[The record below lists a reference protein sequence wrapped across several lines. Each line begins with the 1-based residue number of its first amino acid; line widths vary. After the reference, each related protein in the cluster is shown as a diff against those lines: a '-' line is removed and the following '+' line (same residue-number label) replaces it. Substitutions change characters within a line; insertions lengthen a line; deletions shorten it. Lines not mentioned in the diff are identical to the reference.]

1 MPPPG
6 KGSGSKNPV
15 VNVTQDKTN
24 VKGEFA
30 PLEKDKF
37 SFESVKYPENVGR
50 EDVPHYMLFNIY
62 VPNGD
67 KYAIEKQGTTDVA
80 SRSQK
85 NMDYLSSQGK
95 RVSNGGATTTGVA
108 SVAFIH
114 GAQTALAAEGGLG
127 ASAVEGGAATLKGAA
142 GGAAISSFATEN
154 VKFRPAV
161 KQIKKAIAIYMPDTV
176 MTSYNHDHS
185 AISATDALGKLGLA
199 SALGESIGNSLGED
213 RLTSLATPEGWK
225 GLYKDVSS
233 SAGGKEVLGT
243 LSEASGLVGPG
254 FTDLALRSGGLAV
267 NPQVELIY
275 KGTANRSFIFEFI
288 FHPRSQKEAATIND
302 IIKTFRM
309 FSSPSI
315 NPNSRGRYFIVPA
328 QFDIQFRFK
337 QEENPFIAK
346 ISTCVLEAIDV
357 NYSGSGQFA
366 SFTDGMPVSIAM
378 QLRFKEADIIY
389 RELVEEFGY

>member
-37 SFESVKYPENVGR
+37 SFEAAKYPEYVGR

-67 KYAIEKQGTTDVA
+67 RYAIEKYGTTDVA

-95 RVSNGGATTTGVA
+95 RTPNGGATNTGVA
-108 SVAFIH
+108 SLAFIH
-114 GAQTALAAEGGLG
+114 GAQTFLQTDSGVVG
-127 ASAVEGGAATLKGAA
+127 SAVGGGFAAAKGAV
-142 GGAAISSFATEN
+142 GGAAISNFAAEN

-161 KQIKKAIAIYMPDTV
+161 KQIKKSIAIYMPDTV

-199 SALGESIGNSLGED
+199 SALGESIGASVDLEK
-213 RLTSLATPEGWK
+213 AEGWK
-225 GLYKDVSS
+225 GLYRDVSS

-309 FSSPSI
+309 FASPSI

-328 QFDIQFRFK
+328 HFDIQFRFK

-366 SFTDGMPVSIAM
+366 SFTDGMPISIAM

-389 RELVEEFGY
+389 RELIEEYGY